1 MQFLNQI
8 QFGDTPLT
16 LKRLFDDKR
25 LYRPLTMVLL
35 LVISLNSNAR
45 PIGHAPW
52 FGDTFE
58 NAPCN
63 GSRENF
69 GPFDY
74 LKRKQ
79 LPNELG
85 IVERYHFSLE
95 VEQLIKGQTT
105 ASPLGDIAY
114 TLRAWPNHHRALYS
128 VIRHRISLWPKKYP
142 VRYIPAECYL
152 QRAIKFSP
160 KDATTYML
168 YGILLHRTNHKD
180 KALNQYEIA
189 LDIDPSNVQA
199 KYNLGLLLVDLKKY
213 PKAKQY
219 AQELYSRGFPLPGL
233 KDKLKKAGQW
243 NKSDEE
249 NIKPKSSGVPKV

>member
-1 MQFLNQI
+1 M
-8 QFGDTPLT
+8 QFGDTSLT
-16 LKRLFDDKR
+16 LKILFDYKR
-25 LYRPLTMVLL
+25 LCHPLTMVLL
-35 LVISLNSNAR
+35 LVISLSSNAR

-63 GSRENF
+63 GPGENF

-95 VEQLIKGQTT
+95 VEQLLKGQTNT
-105 ASPLGDIAY
+105 SPLPDIGY

-128 VIRHRISLWPKKYP
+128 LIRHRISLWPKKYP
-142 VRYIPAECYL
+142 ARYVPAECYL

-160 KDATTYML
+160 QDGTVYML
-168 YGILLHRTNHKD
+168 YGILLHRTSHKD
-180 KALNQYEIA
+180 EALKQYEIA
-189 LDIDPSNVQA
+189 LNIDPSNVQA
-199 KYNLGLLLVDLKKY
+199 KYNLGLLLVDLKQY
-213 PKAKQY
+213 HKAKEY

-233 KDKLKKAGQW
+233 KDKLKKVGKW
-243 NKSDEE
+243 DKSDEE
-249 NIKPKSSGVPKV
+249 AITSKSGGIPEV

>member
-1 MQFLNQI
+1 MVAL
-8 QFGDTPLT
+8 LT
-16 LKRLFDDKR
+16 
-25 LYRPLTMVLL
+25 
-35 LVISLNSNAR
+35 ISLTSNSR

-52 FGDTFE
+52 VGETFE
-58 NAPCN
+58 KLPCN

-74 LKRKQ
+74 LKRQQ
-79 LPNELG
+79 LTNELG

-95 VEQLIKGQTT
+95 VEQLIKGQTS

-128 VIRHRISLWPKKYP
+128 LVRHRISLWPKKYP
-142 VRYIPAECYL
+142 ARFLPAECYI

-160 KDATTYML
+160 QDATAYML

-180 KALNQYEIA
+180 KALQQYEIA
-189 LDIDPSNVQA
+189 HEIDPSNVQI
-199 KYNLGLLLVDLKKY
+199 KYNLGLLLIDFKKY

-219 AQELYSRGFPLPGL
+219 ALELYSRGFPLPGL
-233 KDKLKKAGQW
+233 KDKLKKVGQW
-243 NKSDEE
+243 NENDEQD
-249 NIKPKSSGVPKV
+249 ITSSSSRVSEIQQ

>member
-1 MQFLNQI
+1 MVALLMVS
-8 QFGDTPLT
+8 LT
-16 LKRLFDDKR
+16 
-25 LYRPLTMVLL
+25 
-35 LVISLNSNAR
+35 SNSK

-58 NAPCN
+58 NFPCN

-74 LKRKQ
+74 LKRQQ

-95 VEQLIKGQTT
+95 VEQLIKGQTS

-128 VIRHRISLWPKKYP
+128 LVRHRISLWPKKYP
-142 VRYIPAECYL
+142 SRHVPAECYI

-160 KDATTYML
+160 KDATVYML

-180 KALNQYEIA
+180 KALQQYEIA
-189 LDIDPSNVQA
+189 RDIDPSNVQV
-199 KYNLGLLLVDLKKY
+199 KYNLGLLLIDFKRY
-213 PKAKQY
+213 PEAKQF
-219 AQELYSRGFPLPGL
+219 AKELYSRGFPLPGL
-233 KDKLKKAGQW
+233 KDKLKKARKW
-243 NKSDEE
+243 DE
-249 NIKPKSSGVPKV
+249 NNFWLKQGF

>member
-1 MQFLNQI
+1 
-8 QFGDTPLT
+8 
-16 LKRLFDDKR
+16 
-25 LYRPLTMVLL
+25 MVALL
-35 LVISLNSNAR
+35 MVSLNSNSK

-52 FGDTFE
+52 VGNTLQ
-58 NAPCN
+58 NVPCN
-63 GSRENF
+63 GGRENF

-85 IVERYHFSLE
+85 VVERYHFSLE
-95 VEQLIKGQTT
+95 VEQLIKGQTS

-128 VIRHRISLWPKKYP
+128 LVRHRISLWPKKYP
-142 VRYIPAECYL
+142 SRHVPAECYI

-160 KDATTYML
+160 KDATVYML

-180 KALNQYEIA
+180 KALQQYEIA
-189 LDIDPSNVQA
+189 RDIDPSNVQV
-199 KYNLGLLLVDLKKY
+199 KYNLGLLLIDFKRY
-213 PKAKQY
+213 PEAKQF
-219 AQELYSRGFPLPGL
+219 ARELYSRGFPLPGL

-243 NKSDEE
+243 NENDEQD
-249 NIKPKSSGVPKV
+249 ITSGSSRVSEIQ